1 MAHQVDGP
9 RPHQASPIALAWIPF
24 SWLLLLQ
31 LAVTTPEATV
41 AARLDHASELA
52 AAFAL
57 APAAAAYEEVLD
69 LDPANPEALIG
80 LSRAYNDLGRGRRPS
95 DEAIAHLETAL
106 RYARR
111 LQEQAPD
118 RPEGHFWVAATSGN
132 LTAHR
137 PAGEKLRLSR
147 EVEKNAR
154 LAVTVDPCFAPGWAA
169 LGIYDREV
177 ASLPWFVRAVA
188 GGFLGGLPGGSLEE
202 SARKLGKAVALDPD
216 SVYDHYQ
223 LGLTYEKMK
232 QPKEAAEQFRLAL
245 SLAVREA
252 QEPAAQA
259 DARERLA
266 RLAPAARPSPEI
278 ARNRA
283 TTLHNP
289 WNPRPHGRVIH
300 PETERKA
307 ADRGQRARTWRSRRG
322 SVCASGTGWRGS
334 PSCRGVG
341 YAVARPKAAPEEDE
355 KNKVKTAKAEV
366 GDVQVRVTEVGLGR
380 APGQGGRQVRPLGQ
394 GGGAAGAR
402 GRPR

>member
-1 MAHQVDGP
+1 MD
-9 RPHQASPIALAWIPF
+9 PF

-31 LAVTTPEATV
+31 LAVTTPEGAV
-41 AARLDHASELA
+41 AARLDHANELA

-69 LDPANPEALIG
+69 LEPANTDALIG
-80 LSRAYNDLGRGRRPS
+80 LSRTYNDLARDATA

-118 RPEGHFWVAATSGN
+118 RPEGYFWVAATSGN

-147 EVEKNAR
+147 EVERNAR
-154 LAVTVDPCFAPGWAA
+154 QAVTVDPCFAPGWAA

-188 GGFLGGLPGGSLEE
+188 GGLMGGLPGGSLDE

-232 QPKEAAEQFRLAL
+232 QPKEAAEQFRLAI

-266 RLAPAARPSPEI
+266 RLA
-278 ARNRA
+278 
-283 TTLHNP
+283 
-289 WNPRPHGRVIH
+289 
-300 PETERKA
+300 
-307 ADRGQRARTWRSRRG
+307 
-322 SVCASGTGWRGS
+322 SGD
-334 PSCRGVG
+334 PQK
-341 YAVARPKAAPEEDE
+341 P
-355 KNKVKTAKAEV
+355 
-366 GDVQVRVTEVGLGR
+366 
-380 APGQGGRQVRPLGQ
+380 
-394 GGGAAGAR
+394 
-402 GRPR
+402 

>member
-1 MAHQVDGP
+1 MD
-9 RPHQASPIALAWIPF
+9 PF

-31 LAVTTPEATV
+31 LAVTTPEAKV

-57 APAAAAYEEVLD
+57 APAAAVYEEVLD
-69 LDPANPEALIG
+69 HDPANPEALIG
-80 LSRAYNDLGRGRRPS
+80 LSRAYNDLAREETD
-95 DEAIAHLETAL
+95 DEAVAHLETAL

-188 GGFLGGLPGGSLEE
+188 GGFLGGLPGGSLDE
-202 SARKLGKAVALDPD
+202 SARKLGKAVALDPE

-223 LGLTYEKMK
+223 LGLTLEKLK

-266 RLAPAARPSPEI
+266 RLAP
-278 ARNRA
+278 
-283 TTLHNP
+283 
-289 WNPRPHGRVIH
+289 
-300 PETERKA
+300 
-307 ADRGQRARTWRSRRG
+307 
-322 SVCASGTGWRGS
+322 TG
-334 PSCRGVG
+334 P
-341 YAVARPKAAPEEDE
+341 PQP
-355 KNKVKTAKAEV
+355 
-366 GDVQVRVTEVGLGR
+366 
-380 APGQGGRQVRPLGQ
+380 
-394 GGGAAGAR
+394 
-402 GRPR
+402 

>member
-1 MAHQVDGP
+1 MD
-9 RPHQASPIALAWIPF
+9 PF

-31 LAVTTPEATV
+31 LAVTTPEDAV
-41 AARLDHASELA
+41 AARLDHANELA

-57 APAAAAYEEVLD
+57 APAAAAYQEVLD
-69 LDPANPEALIG
+69 RDPSNPEALIG
-80 LSRAYNDLGRGRRPS
+80 LSRAYNDLAR
-95 DEAIAHLETAL
+95 EATAEEAVAHLETAL

-118 RPEGHFWVAATSGN
+118 RAEGYFWIAATSGS

-137 PAGEKLRLSR
+137 PASEKLRLSR
-147 EVEKNAR
+147 DVEKYAR
-154 LAVTVDPCFAPGWAA
+154 MAVTVDPCFAPGWAA

-202 SARKLGKAVALDPD
+202 SARKLGKAVALDPE

-232 QPKEAAEQFRLAL
+232 APKEAAEHFRMAV

-266 RLAPAARPSPEI
+266 RL
-278 ARNRA
+278 
-283 TTLHNP
+283 
-289 WNPRPHGRVIH
+289 
-300 PETERKA
+300 
-307 ADRGQRARTWRSRRG
+307 
-322 SVCASGTGWRGS
+322 
-334 PSCRGVG
+334 
-341 YAVARPKAAPEEDE
+341 VA
-355 KNKVKTAKAEV
+355 
-366 GDVQVRVTEVGLGR
+366 GDPQK
-380 APGQGGRQVRPLGQ
+380 P
-394 GGGAAGAR
+394 
-402 GRPR
+402 